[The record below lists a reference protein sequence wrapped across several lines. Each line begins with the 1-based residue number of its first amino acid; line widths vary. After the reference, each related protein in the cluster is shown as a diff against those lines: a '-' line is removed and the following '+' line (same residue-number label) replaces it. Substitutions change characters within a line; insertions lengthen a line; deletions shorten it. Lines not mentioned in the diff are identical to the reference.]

1 MTWLDSGV
9 GGPGIM
15 VWGWNA
21 KGLEYRAVECKFIL
35 TGIWLSGV
43 MFPYQRISQSKLWQ
57 NSDFCNSEE
66 A

>member
-1 MTWLDSGV
+1 
-9 GGPGIM
+9 M
-15 VWGWNA
+15 VWGWNT
-21 KGLEYRAVECKFIL
+21 KGLEYRAMECKFIL

-43 MFPYQRISQSKLWQ
+43 MFPYQRISQSKLRQ